1 MNLSIEEYTEWKKQ
15 GLSDE
20 RIMKEKLFY
29 RNKRGFQ
36 KWKKE
41 NGIPE
46 MAKRYSY
53 LDLNID
59 EIREMTKTMSYPKI
73 AKYYGLTY
81 PSFYDWVL
89 KQRKKGEWV

>member
-1 MNLSIEEYTEWKKQ
+1 MNLSIEEYIEWKKQ

-29 RNKRGFQ
+29 RNKRVFQ

-41 NGIPE
+41 NSIQP
-46 MAKRYSY
+46 MAKRYSFMN
-53 LDLNID
+53 LDIN
-59 EIREMTKTMSYPKI
+59 EIRKLAKTMSYRKI

-81 PSFYDWVL
+81 PSFYDWIL
-89 KQRKKGEWV
+89 KQRRKGEWV